1 MKVLLIMIL
10 FLLLVTCLCVAKEQE
25 KEKKNLKRQIKSIES
40 CNYLDTLTQTCS
52 AIETKLIFSLIA
64 FQL

>member
-1 MKVLLIMIL
+1 MKVLLIIIL
-10 FLLLVTCLCVAKEQE
+10 LLLLVTCLCVAKEQE
-25 KEKKNLKRQIKSIES
+25 EEKKILKRQMKTIES

>member
-1 MKVLLIMIL
+1 MKVCLIIIL
-10 FLLLVTCLCVAKEQE
+10 FLFLVTCLCVAKEQE
-25 KEKKNLKRQIKSIES
+25 KEKKNLKRQMKSTES

-52 AIETKLIFSLIA
+52 AIETKLIFSLIT